1 MILYNRADG
10 VKWLYSVAHSCPDTA
25 LVFRQ
30 TVTDSDTFLQMW
42 LITHCFG
49 QLVNESDSNLHALIT
64 VNYTEEGTAQR
75 FN

>member
-1 MILYNRADG
+1 M
-10 VKWLYSVAHSCPDTA
+10 
-25 LVFRQ
+25 FRQ

>member
-1 MILYNRADG
+1 ML
-10 VKWLYSVAHSCPDTA
+10 VQMAHSYLDTA
-25 LVFRQ
+25 LVFSPAC
-30 TVTDSDTFLQMW
+30 TVPDTVLQMW
-42 LITHCFG
+42 LIMYCFG